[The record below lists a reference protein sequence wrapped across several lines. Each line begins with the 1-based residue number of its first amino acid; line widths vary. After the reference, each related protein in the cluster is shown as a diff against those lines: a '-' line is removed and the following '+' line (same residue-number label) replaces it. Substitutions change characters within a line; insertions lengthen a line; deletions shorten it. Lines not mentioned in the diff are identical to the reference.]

1 MPEYRKKPLVIEARQ
16 HPQYPDQGTGSID
29 DWTTAINAWEANGT
43 SIIDWINGD
52 SPNRSAG
59 WEGDCI
65 SIETLEGTMLASPG
79 DFIIKGV
86 KGEFYPCKPDIF
98 KATYDLTED
107 WLTCERCEVVRPW
120 EEMQSVS
127 EHDCIYLCAA
137 CIEVVK
143 QQHEQDHPNPSAP

>member
-16 HPQYPDQGTGSID
+16 HRHLPDSEDAPTE
-29 DWTTAINAWEANGT
+29 AWEKNGRE
-43 SIIDWINGD
+43 IIDWINAGCAELGRG
-52 SPNRSAG
+52 RSAG
-59 WEGDCI
+59 WEDDQI
-65 SIETLEGTMLASPG
+65 RIETLEGTMLASPG

-86 KGEFYPCKPDIF
+86 KGEFYPCKPGIF